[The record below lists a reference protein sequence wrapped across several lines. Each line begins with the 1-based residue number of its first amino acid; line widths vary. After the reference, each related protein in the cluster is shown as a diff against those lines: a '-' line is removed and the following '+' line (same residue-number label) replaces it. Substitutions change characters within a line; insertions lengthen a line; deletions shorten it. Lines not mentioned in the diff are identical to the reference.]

1 MLKMEDESILKV
13 ILEAREEGLATITKE
28 DKLFMKEHNI
38 SRSKKRYY
46 LEQELKKI
54 PYNLKWL
61 KASIEKLLD
70 DYIETINSETSFF
83 CEKYYMAGLKDGIK
97 LREELK

>member
-1 MLKMEDESILKV
+1 MENQNILKV
-13 ILEAREEGLATITKE
+13 IFAAREEGLATITKE

-38 SRSKKRYY
+38 SRSKKRDC
-46 LEQELKKI
+46 LEQELRKI

-61 KASIEKLLD
+61 RESIIRLLE
-70 DYIETINSETSFF
+70 DYIETINSETLYF

>member
-1 MLKMEDESILKV
+1 MEDESMLKV
-13 ILEAREEGLATITKE
+13 IFETREKELALINKE
-28 DKLFMKEHNI
+28 DKRFMKEHNI

-46 LEQELKKI
+46 LGQELKKI

-70 DYIETINSETSFF
+70 DYIETINPETSYF
-83 CEKYYMAGLKDGIK
+83 CEKYYMAGLKDGIR